1 MMPLSKIINLKI
13 CVIKLK
19 VAPLSAHLHEIIS
32 VKIADKLEEIL
43 KMRNSLLLGLIAAT
57 VSLPALAN
65 GDYEDNARVISV
77 TPQFQRVNTPSQECR
92 TEYVRESVYEPRER
106 SVGGAIIG
114 GIAGGLLG
122 HTVGRGNGK
131 VAAAAVGAGVGAIV
145 GDRMDNDRGYGY
157 GYGGRERVETRPV
170 DRCVTVDNWS
180 QVPAGYL
187 VNYEYNGRQYST
199 VTDRD
204 PGRYIPVHVDVR
216 PNGYISDVSYSQP
229 RDNNDRDDHRGWDR
243 DRGEHHGWGHRD
255 RNDRHYW

>member
-19 VAPLSAHLHEIIS
+19 VAPLSAHLHEIIF

-43 KMRNSLLLGLIAAT
+43 KMRNTLLLGLIAAT

-65 GDYEDNARVISV
+65 GDYEDSARVISV

-157 GYGGRERVETRPV
+157 GGRERVETRPV

-187 VNYEYNGRQYST
+187 VSYEYNGRQYST

>member
-1 MMPLSKIINLKI
+1 
-13 CVIKLK
+13 
-19 VAPLSAHLHEIIS
+19 
-32 VKIADKLEEIL
+32 
-43 KMRNSLLLGLIAAT
+43 
-57 VSLPALAN
+57 LAN

>member
-1 MMPLSKIINLKI
+1 
-13 CVIKLK
+13 
-19 VAPLSAHLHEIIS
+19 
-32 VKIADKLEEIL
+32 
-43 KMRNSLLLGLIAAT
+43 MRNTLLIGLIAAT

-65 GDYEDNARVISV
+65 GDYEDSARVISV

-145 GDRMDNDRGYGY
+145 GDRMDNDH

-187 VNYEYNGRQYST
+187 VGYEYNGRQYST

>member
-1 MMPLSKIINLKI
+1 
-13 CVIKLK
+13 
-19 VAPLSAHLHEIIS
+19 
-32 VKIADKLEEIL
+32 
-43 KMRNSLLLGLIAAT
+43 MRNTLLIGLIAAT

-65 GDYEDNARVISV
+65 GDYEDSARVISV